1 MSIENILHK
10 LYIYVD
16 DAQRQPNAIVPKIS
30 SKKIYIRRK
39 IMDYV
44 KNSIASFCKKNKV
57 NLIFLVVCLLV
68 IFVSSF
74 CASCVQSDGFT
85 VKVTDLRDETN
96 TGSITNTSVGEDGAT
111 VETETTVKG
120 KVVSGILFVP
130 NNASAENPLPAVV
143 LTHGYL
149 NNREMQLQN
158 AIELARRGFIVLT
171 VDREGHGNYDNSGS
185 QNAMMATN
193 GLYDSAKYLYNLDI
207 VDKSKIGISGHSM
220 GGYTTAATLA
230 ADKNVGIVSAGLMQA
245 WSSFMGAGSDVSVGF
260 LKAKDDEF
268 FFTTKENGGTIARDY
283 LSTATAKKFLGLSTD
298 DTIVNKGIYK
308 QTAEGGVLVTPQG
321 GEAVDGTFR
330 AIYEIAGVH
339 PQNHES
345 VEGANAVV
353 NFFYNAFGTP
363 SGHKY
368 IAESHQ
374 TWWVKEMFSL
384 LGLIAVIAMI
394 FPLVGL
400 LLKTRFFKTI
410 AVGEQV
416 ANENGE
422 MVWVGNKPIESA
434 PLHGVQKHLTY
445 WIGAIAVA
453 IFSGLT
459 IQPICTEFGK
469 KFFPNTQ
476 LYPQDTTNW
485 VCVWAVCT
493 ALFAL
498 AVVLF
503 LWAVNGIVNRFRYKE
518 NAPAHTENPF
528 AAGRI
533 QTGVTGLAKTLLLG
547 IIAVAS
553 VYVVTYIN
561 WQIWT
566 VDFRIWTL
574 AIKVFNVEMLPTMM
588 RYALF
593 FGIFFCVSALFNEG
607 FRAKNLPEW
616 ATILIN
622 VFFNIVG
629 VLLMI
634 SIQYGVFTTSGVLWQ
649 KDMAL
654 GYIVLIP
661 MVPILAIATVISRR
675 VTAKTGNVWLGAIIN
690 TLLFTM
696 ITCANTAASF
706 AYVLG

>member
-96 TGSITNTSVGEDGAT
+96 TGSITTTSVGEDGAT

-675 VTAKTGNVWLGAIIN
+675 MTAKTGNVWLGAIIN